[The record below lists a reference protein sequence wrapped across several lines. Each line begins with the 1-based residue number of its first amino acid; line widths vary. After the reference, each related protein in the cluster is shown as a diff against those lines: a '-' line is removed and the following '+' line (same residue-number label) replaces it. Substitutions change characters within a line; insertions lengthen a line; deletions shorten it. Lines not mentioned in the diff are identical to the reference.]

1 MDLEKLKKKYIPM
14 TETFFYI
21 LSAMIEARHG
31 YAVIKYV
38 EEVTQGRIILGSGT
52 IYGTLNKMQRD
63 GLIVLFEDVNRKT
76 VYIISELGKQLL
88 SEEIRRLTLVHSYAK
103 QVEGML

>member
-21 LSAMIEARHG
+21 LSAMIEAKHG
-31 YAVIKYV
+31 YAVIKHV
-38 EEVTQGRIILGSGT
+38 EEVTEGRIVLGAGT

-63 GLIVLFEDVNRKT
+63 GLIVLYEDVNRKT
-76 VYIISELGKQLL
+76 VYIITEIGKQLL
-88 SEEIRRLTLVHSYAK
+88 SEEIKRLSLVHSYAEI
-103 QVEGML
+103 VEGML

>member
-21 LSAMIEARHG
+21 LSSMIEAKHG
-31 YAVIKYV
+31 YAVIKHV
-38 EEVTQGRIILGSGT
+38 EEVTEGRIVLGAGT

-63 GLIVLFEDVNRKT
+63 GLIVLYEDVNRKT
-76 VYIISELGKQLL
+76 VYIITGTGKQLL
-88 SEEIRRLTLVHSYAK
+88 SEEIKRLSLVHSYAEI
-103 QVEGML
+103 VEVKL